1 MDDKD
6 LELKNQT
13 EQEPPEPE
21 EEERAAPEHPD
32 YKNEIA
38 ALIRSGLAPR
48 PMRERLMDYH
58 ENDIAMALEL
68 LSKEDRKKLYGLLDT
83 GTLANVFEY
92 ADEPQQYLA
101 ELTIRRRVAV
111 LGKLEIPAI
120 LDYLRQLSKEERGIL
135 IELLDDEV
143 RQEVALAL
151 TFDEDEIGSRM
162 TTNYVTIHAG
172 VSVREAM
179 RELVDQAAENDN
191 ISTLYVVDEDG
202 TLSGAIDLK
211 DLIIARDGSS
221 LDDVIMTSYPYV
233 YAEEEIEDCIDRIRG
248 YSEDSIPVLDREN
261 KLRGV
266 LTAQEITEL
275 VDDAMGDDYAKL
287 AGLTAEEDLEEPLHK
302 SIAKRLP
309 WLVILLALGLV
320 VSSVV
325 GVFEPVVSHLAV
337 IVAFQS
343 LVLDMAGNAGTQSL
357 AVTIRVLMDEQVS
370 GKQKLFLVLKE
381 ARVGLLNGLILG
393 SLSFVFI
400 GGYLML
406 MKGQAPLSA
415 FAMSFCTGFALLAAM
430 LLSSITGTVIPLMFH
445 KLNIDPAVA
454 SGPLI
459 TTLNDLVA
467 VVTYYGLAWVL
478 LINVMGL

>member
-6 LELKNQT
+6 PDLMMP
-13 EQEPPEPE
+13 EQPE
-21 EEERAAPEHPD
+21 EEERPAPEHPD

-58 ENDIAMALEL
+58 ENDMAMALEL
-68 LSKEDRKKLYGLLDT
+68 LTRDERKKMYGLLDT
-83 GTLANVFEY
+83 ATLANVFEY

-111 LGKLEIPAI
+111 LGKLEIPTVVE
-120 LDYLRQLSKEERGIL
+120 YLRQLSKEERGII
-135 IELLDDEV
+135 IELLDDDARREIT
-143 RQEVALAL
+143 LAL
-151 TFDEDEIGSRM
+151 SFDEDEIGSRM
-162 TTNYVTIHAG
+162 TTNYVTIHSG
-172 VSVREAM
+172 LSVREAM

-191 ISTLYVVDEDG
+191 ISTLYVIDQDG

-211 DLIIARDGSS
+211 DLIIARDGSD
-221 LDDVIMTSYPYV
+221 LDDIIMTSYPYV
-233 YAEEEIEDCIDRIRG
+233 YAEEEIGDCIDRIRG
-248 YSEDSIPVLDREN
+248 YSEDSIPVLDRDN

-275 VDDAMGDDYAKL
+275 VDDAMGEDYAKL
-287 AGLTAEEDLEEPLHK
+287 AGLTAEEDLEEPLRK
-302 SIAKRLP
+302 SIGKRLP
-309 WLVILLALGLV
+309 WLIVLLGLGLV
-320 VSSVV
+320 VSTVV
-325 GVFEPVVSHLAV
+325 GVFEPVVSHLAL

-357 AVTIRVLMDEQVS
+357 AVTIRVLTDEQVS

-393 SLSFVFI
+393 GLSFVLI

-406 MKGQAPLSA
+406 LKGQAPLSA
-415 FAMSFCTGFALLAAM
+415 FSMSFCTGSALMVAM
-430 LLSSITGTVIPLMFH
+430 LLSSISGTAIPLLFH

-467 VVTYYGLAWVL
+467 VVTYYGLAWIL